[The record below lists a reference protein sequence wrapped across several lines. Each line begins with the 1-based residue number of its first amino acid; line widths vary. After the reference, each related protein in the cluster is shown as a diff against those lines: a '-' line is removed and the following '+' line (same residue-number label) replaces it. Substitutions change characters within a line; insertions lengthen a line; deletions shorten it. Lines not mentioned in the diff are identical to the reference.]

1 MFAVSQEE
9 YDAHGV
15 WLWKED
21 IEQSVGR

>member
-1 MFAVSQEE
+1 MFAVSQVE